1 MAFRL
6 RSLIVSLAC
15 ALLLSGS
22 SASAQGAPL
31 PLRTEFLMM
40 LSAELEESQ
49 MVGDTPL
56 GSRRIVYVRNGSFA
70 GPALKGTV
78 LPGGGDWVLL
88 RDDGASS
95 LDVRITLRTEDGA
108 LIYVTYGG
116 VSTMSPEV
124 RARIIAGEV
133 VNPSEYYFRTTPR
146 FETASEKYA
155 WLNKVVAVG
164 VGQRTRTGVVYSV
177 YAVK

>member
-1 MAFRL
+1 MRFRL

-15 ALLLSGS
+15 AFLLAGS
-22 SASAQGAPL
+22 SASAQDAPL

-56 GSRRIVYVRNGSFA
+56 GSRRIVYVRSGAFT
-70 GPALKGTV
+70 GPGLKGTV

-88 RDDGASS
+88 RGDGASS

-133 VNPSEYYFRTTPR
+133 VDPSEYYFRTTPR

-164 VGQRTRTGVVYSV
+164 VGQRTRAGVVYSV

>member
-1 MAFRL
+1 MPCRFRL
-6 RSLIVSLAC
+6 LVFSVAGALIVSA
-15 ALLLSGS
+15 APASG
-22 SASAQGAPL
+22 QDTPL

-56 GSRRIVYVRNGSFA
+56 GSRRIVYVRNGAFS
-70 GPALKGTV
+70 GPGLKGTV
-78 LPGGGDWVLL
+78 LPGGGDWVLF

-95 LDVRITLRTEDGA
+95 LDVRITLRTDDGA

-124 RARIIAGEV
+124 RKRIIDGEAV
-133 VNPSEYYFRTTPR
+133 APSEYYFRTTPR
-146 FETASEKYA
+146 FETASGKYA
-155 WLNKVVAVG
+155 WLNKLVTVG

>member
-1 MAFRL
+1 MHCRFRVLVFGVVGAF
-6 RSLIVSLAC
+6 
-15 ALLLSGS
+15 LLSGA
-22 SASAQGAPL
+22 SASGQDAPL

-56 GSRRIVYVRNGSFA
+56 GSRRIVYVRSGAFA
-70 GPALKGTV
+70 GPNLKGTV
-78 LPGGGDWVLL
+78 IPGGGDWVLL
-88 RDDGASS
+88 RGDGASS
-95 LDVRITLRTEDGA
+95 LDVRITLRTDDGA

-124 RARIIAGEV
+124 RRRIIDGEAV
-133 VNPSEYYFRTTPR
+133 APSEYYFRTTPR
-146 FETASEKYA
+146 FETASGKYA
-155 WLNKVVAVG
+155 WLNKLVTVG
-164 VGQRTRTGVVYSV
+164 VGQRTKTGVVYSV